1 MAAKTDTIARLAMI
15 AENQESPTENQI
27 DEHAN

>member
-1 MAAKTDTIARLAMI
+1 MAAKTDTIARPAMN
-15 AENQESPTENQI
+15 AGRHDSPTENQV